1 MVLILILKDTS
12 LNFQR
17 KVPYDSSNSQ
27 NPVRN
32 VYKLGM
38 VKMSKII
45 NNAIKESDI
54 IKRNDSKYL
63 MGVRDAWNV
72 VFNSINSTI
81 DDINSDK
88 FQGEEI

>member
-1 MVLILILKDTS
+1 MTEREKHVYMLEM
-12 LNFQR
+12 R
-17 KVPYDSSNSQ
+17 K
-27 NPVRN
+27 
-32 VYKLGM
+32 M
-38 VKMSKII
+38 ATII
-45 NNAIKESDI
+45 NNAIMESDI
-54 IKRNDSKYL
+54 IKRNDLKYL

>member
-1 MVLILILKDTS
+1 
-12 LNFQR
+12 
-17 KVPYDSSNSQ
+17 
-27 NPVRN
+27 
-32 VYKLGM
+32 
-38 VKMSKII
+38 MSKII
-45 NNAIKESDI
+45 SNAIKESDI

-63 MGVRDAWNV
+63 MDVHDAWNV

>member
-1 MVLILILKDTS
+1 MTERDKL
-12 LNFQR
+12 
-17 KVPYDSSNSQ
+17 
-27 NPVRN
+27 

-38 VKMSKII
+38 VKMAKII

-72 VFNSINSTI
+72 VFNSINSMI

>member
-1 MVLILILKDTS
+1 MTERDKL
-12 LNFQR
+12 
-17 KVPYDSSNSQ
+17 
-27 NPVRN
+27 

-38 VKMSKII
+38 LKMSKII

-54 IKRNDSKYL
+54 IKRTDSKYL

>member
-1 MVLILILKDTS
+1 MTERDKL
-12 LNFQR
+12 
-17 KVPYDSSNSQ
+17 
-27 NPVRN
+27 

-38 VKMSKII
+38 LKMSKII

-54 IKRNDSKYL
+54 IKAIKESDIIKQNDSKYL
-63 MGVRDAWNV
+63 MGVHDAWNV

>member
-1 MVLILILKDTS
+1 MTERDKL
-12 LNFQR
+12 
-17 KVPYDSSNSQ
+17 
-27 NPVRN
+27 

-63 MGVRDAWNV
+63 MGVRDACNV
-72 VFNSINSTI
+72 VFNSINSAI

>member
-1 MVLILILKDTS
+1 MTERDKL
-12 LNFQR
+12 
-17 KVPYDSSNSQ
+17 
-27 NPVRN
+27 

-38 VKMSKII
+38 LKMSKII

-54 IKRNDSKYL
+54 IKRTDFKYL
-63 MGVRDAWNV
+63 MGVRDAWDV

>member
-1 MVLILILKDTS
+1 MTERDKL
-12 LNFQR
+12 
-17 KVPYDSSNSQ
+17 
-27 NPVRN
+27 

-38 VKMSKII
+38 LKMSKII

-54 IKRNDSKYL
+54 IKWTDSKYL